1 MSSLHGQLE
10 HGSSSVRCHEC
21 RSDATAAHRGA
32 RGSLL
37 REIPDARPRGLR
49 ETQRAMFS
57 NILVAIDGS
66 EHSKRALA
74 EAADLA
80 KLSDASLTVMTA
92 VPDASVWTL
101 GGGYGGL
108 VAPISLEDLNAQV
121 RKEYEEMLT
130 SAVASVP
137 RGVPIEK
144 VLAQGAAA
152 PAILEQVEKGGHDLV
167 VMGSRGR
174 GEVRSLMLGSVSR
187 HVIRPSW
194 EPLSPR
200 DRARCSRSP
209 PFCSAFSWSRSHSWP
224 SSCGSTRTT
233 PGMPPTKPR
242 TAPRRQR
249 AGTRCPE
256 RRPVSARSRAT
267 PVHRRP
273 MQRSWLRATSLT
285 PPTCRRFR
293 PAALRT
299 SISCSRTSP

>member
-108 VAPISLEDLNAQV
+108 VARS
-121 RKEYEEMLT
+121 EEHT
-130 SAVASVP
+130 SELQSRV
-137 RGVPIEK
+137 
-144 VLAQGAAA
+144 
-152 PAILEQVEKGGHDLV
+152 DLV
-167 VMGSRGR
+167 CRLLL
-174 GEVRSLMLGSVSR
+174 EKKKKKK
-187 HVIRPSW
+187 
-194 EPLSPR
+194 
-200 DRARCSRSP
+200 
-209 PFCSAFSWSRSHSWP
+209 
-224 SSCGSTRTT
+224 TRLQLIKKNKKQTE
-233 PGMPPTKPR
+233 K
-242 TAPRRQR
+242 
-249 AGTRCPE
+249 
-256 RRPVSARSRAT
+256 
-267 PVHRRP
+267 
-273 MQRSWLRATSLT
+273 
-285 PPTCRRFR
+285 
-293 PAALRT
+293 
-299 SISCSRTSP
+299 